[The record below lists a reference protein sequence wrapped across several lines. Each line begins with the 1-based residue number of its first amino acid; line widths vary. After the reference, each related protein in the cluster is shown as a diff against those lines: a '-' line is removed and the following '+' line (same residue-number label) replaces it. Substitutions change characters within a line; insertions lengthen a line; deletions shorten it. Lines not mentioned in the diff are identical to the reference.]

1 MVTKCFRA
9 EKKELLILLGEGG
22 SKKSFRVPAVLEQ
35 DPKDKE
41 YISMAKRG
49 KKISNRENT
58 TGKDTEELNAL
69 QIAHHHPPDNLDRDP
84 LPVLWHLLHPQ

>member
-9 EKKELLILLGEGG
+9 EKKELLILLGEGE

-41 YISMAKRG
+41 YISMAKEG
-49 KKISNRENT
+49 KENF
-58 TGKDTEELNAL
+58 K
-69 QIAHHHPPDNLDRDP
+69 
-84 LPVLWHLLHPQ
+84 